1 MIDFKLVKLIT
12 YLLRKQIG
20 LVTGCICVVFFA
32 KAQPR
37 EQNRPDH
44 DNLPYYFGLSFSYN
58 NSSLHPTKDIHF
70 LQNDS
75 VLSVEPGASG
85 GIALGLLG
93 TLKIDDRFQL
103 RFNPQLIVGGSKFF
117 TYTLKYPLV
126 DEAPVLKKTLPSTIV
141 SFPLQVKFN
150 SDRIDNFRVYMMGG
164 LKMDIDLAS
173 NSAARNAEDL
183 VKLKKYD
190 FGYEAGVG
198 FNIFLPF
205 VTLSP
210 ELKVSNGLS
219 NIHSRDPSLK
229 FSSVLDKLQSR
240 MVVFSILLEE

>member
-1 MIDFKLVKLIT
+1 MIDLKLVT
-12 YLLRKQIG
+12 LLRCPLHKQIIILIACVG
-20 LVTGCICVVFFA
+20 IIMPATGQI
-32 KAQPR
+32 R
-37 EQNRPDH
+37 ELNRPEH

-58 NSSLHPTKDIHF
+58 NSYLHPSKNPRF

-85 GIALGLLG
+85 GIGLGLLG
-93 TLKIDDRFQL
+93 TLKLTERLQL

-117 TYTLKYPLV
+117 TYTLKYPQ
-126 DEAPVLKKTLPSTIV
+126 DGEAPVMKKTLPSTVV
-141 SFPLQVKFN
+141 SFPLQFKFN

-164 LKMDIDLAS
+164 FKADIDLAS

-190 FGYEAGVG
+190 LGYEAGVG

-205 VTLSP
+205 VTVSP
-210 ELKVSNGLS
+210 ELKVSNGLT
-219 NIHSRDPSLK
+219 NIHSRDPNLK